1 VPPIVLLV
9 VALGAA
15 RAPAA
20 TPSASSAPVETRK
33 NDGAAAAGDEK
44 KSDGAKQPTKEST
57 KEPTKVSVGGST
69 KEPTK
74 VSVGGPTKTDASKEG
89 AAPEPASERSKEK
102 AAASAVKAG
111 GSSKAG
117 AASKKAAG
125 AAKTADGAAPG
136 AGTEEASGPIT
147 PPIKL
152 SALHEEMSRPAPRH
166 DEHAATRAER
176 ERLEQLAAEI
186 NKAREGLRQD
196 TARLEAMLAAR
207 DALPSPVAS
216 SGTPSE
222 GGDGGEPAKKVPSPL
237 DNLAKAIR
245 GMKPEQAAPIISRV
259 DRKLAADVLLRMP
272 GADAGKVL
280 GVCKPE
286 VAAELAAE
294 IASRAPRTGRAEL
307 KPHAELK

>member
-1 VPPIVLLV
+1 MAERRRGVFGRLTLSASLPGLCLIL
-9 VALGAA
+9 ALGAGRA
-15 RAPAA
+15 RAASPA
-20 TPSASSAPVETRK
+20 TPEVAKESAKASPGEAAKDPARGSAKPEVSKE
-33 NDGAAAAGDEK
+33 AAAVGHA
-44 KSDGAKQPTKEST
+44 SDRTKNKAPEA
-57 KEPTKVSVGGST
+57 
-69 KEPTK
+69 
-74 VSVGGPTKTDASKEG
+74 GGPK
-89 AAPEPASERSKEK
+89 
-102 AAASAVKAG
+102 
-111 GSSKAG
+111 G
-117 AASKKAAG
+117 AASSKTTAGGAKKADGTTSASG
-125 AAKTADGAAPG
+125 A
-136 AGTEEASGPIT
+136 EEPTGPIT

-152 SALHEEMSRPAPRH
+152 SALREEMSRPPAHH

-176 ERLEQLAAEI
+176 ERLERLAAEI

-196 TARLEAMLAAR
+196 TAKLEAMLAAR
-207 DALPSPVAS
+207 DAMPSPVAS

-222 GGDGGEPAKKVPSPL
+222 GDGGEPAKKVPSPL

-294 IASRAPRTGRAEL
+294 IASRAPRPA
-307 KPHAELK
+307 HAELKR